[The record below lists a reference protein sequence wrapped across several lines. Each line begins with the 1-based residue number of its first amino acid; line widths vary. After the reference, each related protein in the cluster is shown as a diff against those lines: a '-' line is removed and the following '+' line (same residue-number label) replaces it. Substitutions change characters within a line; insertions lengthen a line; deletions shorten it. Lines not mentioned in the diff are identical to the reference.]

1 MGRKPQV
8 QTRLPEETYE
18 DFEKYRD
25 NRDMT
30 DAEATRTLM
39 NVGLDAEPIDPD
51 KWDSTLNQ
59 MSPVIQIAGGGV
71 IVLTA
76 IILLAVQLPAAAA
89 ATVAAA
95 IGAAIGGGRR

>member
-39 NVGLDAEPIDPD
+39 KAGLDAEPIDSEPTTRVF
-51 KWDSTLNQ
+51 DSALSLQRLWALSVTL
-59 MSPVIQIAGGGV
+59 ALL
-71 IVLTA
+71 VL
-76 IILLAVQLPAAAA
+76 L
-89 ATVAAA
+89 VAEV
-95 IGAAIGGGRR
+95 GL